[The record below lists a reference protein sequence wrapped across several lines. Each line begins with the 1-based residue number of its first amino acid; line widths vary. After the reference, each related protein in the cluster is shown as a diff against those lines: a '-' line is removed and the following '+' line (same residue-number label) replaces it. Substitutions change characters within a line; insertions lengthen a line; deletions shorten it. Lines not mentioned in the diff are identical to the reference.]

1 MSDLFESL
9 DGTMTIRELARKCD
23 PVTSKLAGSQLVTSG
38 ECSRL
43 ETAALELVKQH
54 PGSTA
59 SELNALAGWQVHKR
73 LVALERAGKIR
84 RGPAR
89 ESRVSKR
96 LNDTWMPVEGNHET

>member
-1 MSDLFESL
+1 MSGLFDPL
-9 DGTMTIRELARKCD
+9 DDTMTIRELSRKCD
-23 PVTSKLAGSQLVTSG
+23 PATSKLAGSQLVTSG

-43 ETAALELVKQH
+43 EAAALELVKQH

-59 SELNALAGWQVHKR
+59 GELNVFAGWQVHKR

-89 ESRVSKR
+89 ESHVSKR
-96 LNDTWMPVEGNHET
+96 LNDTWVPVEGET